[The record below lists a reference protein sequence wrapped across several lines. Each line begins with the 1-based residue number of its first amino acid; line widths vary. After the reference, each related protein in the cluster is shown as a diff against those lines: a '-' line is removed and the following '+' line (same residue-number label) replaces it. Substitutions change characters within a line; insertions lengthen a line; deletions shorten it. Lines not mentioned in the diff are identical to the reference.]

1 MKADNAIILAAGV
14 SSRFA
19 PLSYERHKALIEVK
33 GEVLIERQIR
43 QLKEAGIKDIYVITG
58 YKAEQ
63 FSYLA
68 ESFGVKLI
76 HNPDYLVR
84 NNNSSIWAAKDF
96 IGNSY
101 ICSADNYF
109 NENPFEADVEETY
122 YSAVYSE
129 GHTDEWCMEED
140 EEGYISDVK
149 VGGEDSWYMLGHVFW
164 GRDFSKKFL
173 EILAKEYDMPE
184 TAPKLWEDI
193 FIEHLNELKMKI
205 RKYPENVIFEFDTLD
220 ELRKFDTSY
229 VEDTRSEIL
238 KAVSGRLE
246 VSESDMTGL
255 KMIKD
260 VSLVPVGFEFDCS
273 KGHFRYM
280 YSSGE
285 LTGPENM

>member
-68 ESFGVKLI
+68 ES
-76 HNPDYLVR
+76 
-84 NNNSSIWAAKDF
+84 
-96 IGNSY
+96 
-101 ICSADNYF
+101 DNYF